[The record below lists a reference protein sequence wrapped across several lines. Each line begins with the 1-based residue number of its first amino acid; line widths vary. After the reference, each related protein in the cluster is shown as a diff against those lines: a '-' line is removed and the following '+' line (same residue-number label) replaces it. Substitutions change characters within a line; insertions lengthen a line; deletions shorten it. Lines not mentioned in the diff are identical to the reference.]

1 MLLTPAKP
9 GLNDYQSCAR
19 IMIFT
24 KKHIK
29 FRGAWIILQSLTR
42 EMFNRDNKE
51 NQIWQEIY
59 TMLLLMAVSFLNQLL
74 TGDQKDH
81 DVISYLKIH

>member
-9 GLNDYQSCAR
+9 GLNDYQSYAR

-42 EMFNRDNKE
+42 ERFNRDNKE

-59 TMLLLMAVSFLNQLL
+59 TMLLLMALSFLNQLL